1 MKTFNTTPSD
11 IEREW
16 FVVDAEGQTLGRL
29 ASGIAT
35 ILRGKHKPY
44 YVPHLD
50 TGDHVIIVNA
60 SGISVTGNKMDQ
72 KEYTRYTGWPGG
84 LRTATLKERMEK
96 QPDQVVRGA
105 IKGMLPRGPLGR
117 QMLRKLHVYADAE
130 HPHQAQQPK
139 PLELEG

>member
-1 MKTFNTTPSD
+1 MKTFSTTPDD

-29 ASGIAT
+29 ASRIAT

-60 SGISVTGNKMDQ
+60 SSISVTGNKMDQ

-84 LRTATLKERMEK
+84 LRTTTLKERMEK

-117 QMLRKLHVYADAE
+117 QMLRKLHVYAGAE